1 MMREMS
7 SIYFKMSTKDLTR
20 LKSQKYLRALALRK
34 QQYSYFNIQELRKLE
49 QQIKWIDA
57 VLESRKLQA
66 SFE

>member
-1 MMREMS
+1 MREMAS
-7 SIYFKMSTKDLTR
+7 TYFKRSTNDLAR
-20 LKSQKYLRALALRK
+20 LRSQKYVRVLALRK

-57 VLESRKLQA
+57 VIESRKLQT